1 MRAASVGLCLVTTFH
16 AMSAS
21 AHHGNTEFDL
31 RVLVRY
37 EGTVLEQRWMNPHS
51 VMKLATRSAAGE
63 PITLEIEGGPP
74 AVLRTGGVTAES
86 IVAGDRVTAI
96 VSPSRR
102 FPDQTAYGHEIVK
115 ADGTVVPLTGRGLR
129 RPQISESASSI
140 FGTWVPPAE
149 FFTEMLN
156 WARSWALTQ
165 KGNGIRE
172 GWSPLT
178 TSQAQCVPMS
188 APMLMAYPVA
198 IEFSRSDEHVV
209 VRSDWMGAERTV
221 YLDGR
226 KHPAPEESFVQGY
239 SIGHWEG
246 EVLVV
251 ETANFADE
259 VWARLPSG
267 NSKRLIER
275 FAVADD
281 GKSMRYSFV
290 LEDREYLAQPVTGE
304 GELSYRPDLRVGGM
318 ECDREAASR
327 FFREFQ

>member
-1 MRAASVGLCLVTTFH
+1 MRASSIGLSLVTIFH
-16 AMSAS
+16 ALSAA

-51 VMKLATRSAAGE
+51 VMKLATRSQSGE

-86 IVAGDRVTAI
+86 IVQGDRVTAV

-102 FPDQTAYGHEIVK
+102 FPNQTAYGHEIVNS
-115 ADGTVVPLTGRGLR
+115 DGTVIPLTGSGLR
-129 RPQISESASSI
+129 RPQISESAQSI

-149 FFTEMLN
+149 FFGEMLN
-156 WARSWALTQ
+156 WARTWALTE
-165 KGNGIRE
+165 KGNGVRE
-172 GWSPLT
+172 AWSPVT
-178 TSQAQCVPMS
+178 TRQAQCVPMS

-198 IEFSRSDEHVV
+198 VEFSRSNEHVV
-209 VRSDWMGAERTV
+209 MRSDWLGAERTI

-226 KHPAPEESFVQGY
+226 THPPPEQRFSQGY
-239 SIGHWEG
+239 SVGHWEN

-267 NSKRLIER
+267 KSKRLIER

-281 GKSMRYSFV
+281 RKSIRYSFV
-290 LEDREYLAQPVTGE
+290 LEDPEYLLQPVTGN
-304 GELSYRPDLRVGGM
+304 GDLSYRPDLRVGGM
-318 ECDREAASR
+318 ECDSEAASR

>member
-1 MRAASVGLCLVTTFH
+1 MKAPSICLCLMTIFR
-16 AMSAS
+16 ALSAT

-51 VMKLATRSAAGE
+51 VMKLATRSQSGE

-74 AVLRTGGVTAES
+74 AVLRTGGVTVDS
-86 IVAGDRVTAI
+86 IVAGDRVTAV

-102 FPDQTAYGHEIVK
+102 FPNQTAYGHEIIK

-129 RPQISESASSI
+129 RPQITEAARSI

-149 FFTEMLN
+149 FFAEMLN
-156 WARSWALTQ
+156 WGLTWALTE
-165 KGNGIRE
+165 KGKGVRE
-172 GWSPLT
+172 AWSPLT
-178 TSQAQCVPMS
+178 TRQAQCVPMS

-198 IEFSRSDEHVV
+198 IEVSRLNDHVAI
-209 VRSDWMGAERTV
+209 RSDWLGAERTV

-226 KHPAPEESFVQGY
+226 KHPPPEERFSQGH
-239 SIGHWEG
+239 SIGHWED

-259 VWARLPSG
+259 VWASLPSG
-267 NSKRLIER
+267 KGKRLTER

-290 LEDREYLAQPVTGE
+290 LDDPEYLAQPLTGD

-318 ECDREAASR
+318 ECDADAASR